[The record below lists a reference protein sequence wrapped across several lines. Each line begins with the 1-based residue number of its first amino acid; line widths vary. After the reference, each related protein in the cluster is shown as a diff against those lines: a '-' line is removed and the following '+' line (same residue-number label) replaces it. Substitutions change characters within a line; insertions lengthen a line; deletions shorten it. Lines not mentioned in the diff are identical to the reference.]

1 MTPAHS
7 ASFKFFN
14 AWRAIEVPPTPSPD
28 EIGDDMGLGTDNR
41 GDGFNSQSAQQVEPP
56 SLSCNILG
64 NRLVMQRLSSRHFP
78 GMPPFVVSWR
88 LTGPVSAV
96 CIINIILLRTPT
108 QMLRIAARRVV
119 AGVKGEGLAVRGR
132 AIFKKARHLTGRV
145 ISAARFSVFKFESAI
160 AIGVTAFGS
169 PRPALICPALVN
181 LAPKPRDI
189 FLRHINHGLPHSAA
203 SPRLSTGGRHR

>member
-14 AWRAIEVPPTPSPD
+14 AWRAIKVPPTPSPD

-41 GDGFNSQSAQQVEPP
+41 GDGFNSQSAHQVETP
-56 SLSCNILG
+56 SLSSNLLI
-64 NRLVMQRLSSRHFP
+64 NRLIMQCLSSRHFP
-78 GMPPFVVSWR
+78 GVPAFEIDWR
-88 LTGPVSAV
+88 LFRAASFYR
-96 CIINIILLRTPT
+96 IIDIILLRTPA
-108 QMLRIAARRVV
+108 QMAWIAARRVV
-119 AGVKGEGLAVRGR
+119 AGVEGEGLAIRGR